1 MDVTIGGDL
10 APYGSVTVGLPWL
23 RLRTFSQV
31 AHTPCHHG
39 SPALVKG
46 NALGHYI
53 ANVRDLEFNLFEV
66 HGLGNVLGSGRYR
79 DLDVDTVR
87 TMLDEVARLAEGPVA
102 ESFADADRNPPVF
115 DPENH
120 TITVSAELAKSVQ
133 AVKDAEW
140 WRVGIAEEIG
150 GVAAPGPLTW
160 AINEMLVCANPSAAF
175 FWALGPA
182 MAHALCVEGTEEQR
196 RWAETGLER
205 GWAATMV
212 LTEPDAGSDVGAGRT
227 KAIAQPDGTWHIE
240 GVKRFISGG
249 DVGDTAENIF
259 HLVLARP
266 EGAGPGTKGLSLFY
280 VPKYLFDPDTF
291 ELGPRNGV
299 FATGLEHKMGL
310 KSSPT
315 CELTF
320 GANGVPAVGYLVGD
334 VHKGIA
340 QMFTVIENAR
350 MTIGVK
356 AAGAL
361 STGYLNALAF
371 AKERVQGADLTQM
384 TDKAA
389 PRVTIIHHPD
399 VRRSLMTQ
407 KAYAEGLRAL
417 YMYAAAHQ
425 DDAVAQLVSGA
436 DPEMARRVDD
446 LLLPVVKGVG
456 SERAYEILTESLQTL
471 GGSGFLQDYPIE
483 QYIRDA
489 KIDSLYEGT
498 TAIQALDFVFRKI
511 VRDRGEALAHV
522 VSQIATTVET
532 CDAALRENA
541 EQLRTALN
549 DVQAMTATLSGYLMS
564 AAERPTEIYKVG
576 LASVRFLLAVGD
588 LLIGWRL
595 LAQADVAHA
604 ALSDSPSVSDEAF
617 YRGKIATAAFF
628 AKNMLPNLAAVRRII
643 ESTDDEIMALPE
655 ASF

>member
-1 MDVTIGGDL
+1 
-10 APYGSVTVGLPWL
+10 
-23 RLRTFSQV
+23 
-31 AHTPCHHG
+31 
-39 SPALVKG
+39 
-46 NALGHYI
+46 LGHYI
-53 ANVRDLEFNLFEV
+53 TNVRDIEFNLFEV
-66 HGLGNVLGSGRYR
+66 LNLGDVLASGGYG
-79 DLDVDTVR
+79 DLDVDTAR

-102 ESFADADRNPPVF
+102 ESFAAADRHPPVF
-115 DPENH
+115 DPERH
-120 TITVSAELAKSVQ
+120 TISVPGELAKSVQ
-133 AVKDAEW
+133 AVKNAEW
-140 WRVGIAEEIG
+140 WRIGIAEEIG
-150 GVAAPGPLTW
+150 GVPAPAALTW
-160 AINEMLVCANPSAAF
+160 AIHEILISANPSAT
-175 FWALGPA
+175 FWYALGPV
-182 MAHALCVEGTEEQR
+182 MANALYIEGNEQQK
-196 RWAETGLER
+196 RWAAMGLER

-212 LTEPDAGSDVGAGRT
+212 LTEPDAGSDVGAGRA
-227 KAIAQPDGTWHIE
+227 KAFAQPDGTWHIE

-280 VPKYLFDPDTF
+280 VPKYLFDPDTL

-320 GANGVPAVGYLVGD
+320 GAHGVPAVGYLVGD
-334 VHKGIA
+334 VHTGIA
-340 QMFTVIENAR
+340 QMFTIIENAR

-356 AAGAL
+356 STGTL

-371 AKERVQGADLTQM
+371 AKERVQGADMTQM

-407 KAYAEGLRAL
+407 KAYAEGLRAVYL
-417 YMYAAAHQ
+417 YAAAHQ
-425 DDAVAQLVSGA
+425 NDDVALQTSGA
-436 DPEMARRVDD
+436 DPSMAHRVDD

-456 SERAYEILTESLQTL
+456 SERAYEILTESLQTF

-498 TAIQALDFVFRKI
+498 TAIQALDLFFRKI

-522 VSQIATTVET
+522 AVQISKTIDT
-532 CDAALRENA
+532 CDAALQPQADQVRI
-541 EQLRTALN
+541 ALE
-549 DVQAMTATLSGYLMS
+549 DVQAMTATLTGYLMAAS
-564 AAERPTEIYKVG
+564 AESTEIYKVG

-588 LLIGWRL
+588 LLIGWL
-595 LAQADVAHA
+595 LLVQANVAQA
-604 ALSDSPSVSDEAF
+604 ALSGGASKGDEAF
-617 YRGKIATAAFF
+617 YRGKIATATYF
-628 AKNMLPNLAAVRRII
+628 AANMLPELSALRGII
-643 ESTDDEIMALPE
+643 ENLDDEIMRLPE
-655 ASF
+655 SAF